1 MKQWIKSILGRVRSK
16 QAGEKGLGM
25 QGHGDAG
32 AGKILW
38 PGEEKEIG
46 SGKMYIIVGLGN
58 PGREYENTRHNVGWL
73 VLDRLAAEGG
83 IDILEKK
90 HKALVGKGVIDGQKV
105 LLAKPLT
112 YMNLSG
118 ESVRELVDYYKID
131 MAAELIVISDDIA
144 LAPGQLRVR
153 KKGSAGG
160 HNGLK
165 NIIQNLG
172 SDEFIRLRMGVGD
185 KPTAYDLK
193 DFVLGHLVGDEKK
206 LMDEAA
212 KRGADCI
219 RMIMAQGPDAAM
231 NAFNAKKEKKKPS
244 TEDEKAQSD
253 EAAQPNKE

>member
-1 MKQWIKSILGRVRSK
+1 MF
-16 QAGEKGLGM
+16 
-25 QGHGDAG
+25 
-32 AGKILW
+32 
-38 PGEEKEIG
+38 
-46 SGKMYIIVGLGN
+46 IIVGLGN
-58 PGREYENTRHNVGWL
+58 PGREYENTRHNVGWM
-73 VLDRLAAEGG
+73 VLDRLAKDAG

-118 ESVRELVDYYKID
+118 ESVREIVDYYKID
-131 MAAELIVISDDIA
+131 ASAELIIISDDVA
-144 LAPGQLRVR
+144 LPPGQLRVR

-165 NIIQNLG
+165 NIILNLG
-172 SDEFIRLRMGVGD
+172 DDQFIRLRMGVGE
-185 KPTAYDLK
+185 KPTAFDLK

-212 KRGADCI
+212 KRGAECV

-231 NAFNAKKEKKKPS
+231 NTFNAKKEKAKDKDK
-244 TEDEKAQSD
+244 TENEEKAKDKDQAPYVAKENQLEGTNAGNAS
-253 EAAQPNKE
+253 AASGDSGV

>member
-1 MKQWIKSILGRVRSK
+1 MADEAILI
-16 QAGEKGLGM
+16 A
-25 QGHGDAG
+25 
-32 AGKILW
+32 
-38 PGEEKEIG
+38 
-46 SGKMYIIVGLGN
+46 GLGN
-58 PGREYENTRHNVGWL
+58 PGSEYAGTRHNAGFMT
-73 VLDRLAAEGG
+73 LDLWAE
-83 IDILEKK
+83 K
-90 HKALVGKGVIDGQKV
+90 HGASIAQGRFQGLFGTARVPSRTVY
-105 LLAKPLT
+105 LLKPQT
-112 YMNLSG
+112 FMNLSG

-131 MAAELIVISDDIA
+131 VATELIIISDDIA
-144 LAPGQLRVR
+144 LTPGQLRVR

-212 KRGADCI
+212 KRGSDCI

-231 NAFNAKKEKKKPS
+231 NALNAKKEKEKPS
-244 TEDEKAQSD
+244 TEDRKAHSD
-253 EAAQPNKE
+253 EAAQPNKESIT